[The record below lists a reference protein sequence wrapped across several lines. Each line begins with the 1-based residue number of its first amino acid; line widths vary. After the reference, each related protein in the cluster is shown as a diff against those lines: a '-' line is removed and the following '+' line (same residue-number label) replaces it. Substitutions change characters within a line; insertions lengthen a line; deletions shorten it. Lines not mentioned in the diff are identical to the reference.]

1 MDVHQPA
8 DDRHRP
14 MSDPVLSIR
23 IALVR
28 AAFAIARFL
37 PLRSRVV
44 LATAHAAR
52 LGGNLASIRDELA
65 RRRPAITVVV
75 LAHRSEA
82 GPRGRVSAAWHAV
95 VAGYYLA
102 TSRVFI
108 VDDYFFP
115 IYVIHPRLG
124 ATIVQTWHAC
134 GAFKKVG
141 YSVLDKTFG
150 MDEALARR
158 VPIHSNYDVCLV
170 ASQSAAAHYA
180 EAFRQPLDRFVSRL
194 GIPRTDVFFGEER
207 LTRTREAVRRQYSL
221 PVGRR
226 VILYAPTFRGD
237 SVTDARAT
245 DDLDLGLLR
254 ESLGGDHVILIRL
267 HPFVRSRTVIGVD
280 LAGFAIDVSDYPDIN
295 ELMLVSDIL
304 VTDYSSAIY
313 EFALLGRPMVFF
325 APDHEA
331 YERER
336 GFYFDYRSG
345 VPGPIFETTEALAA
359 YLRAG
364 TFDTD
369 RVERFRHASFEIA
382 DGHSTERVTDDLI
395 LPALHRSG
403 EGR

>member
-1 MDVHQPA
+1 
-8 DDRHRP
+8 
-14 MSDPVLSIR
+14 MSGLVLTIR

-28 AAFAIARFL
+28 VTFAVSRRL
-37 PLRSRVV
+37 PLRPRVV

-65 RRRPAITVVV
+65 RRSPAVPVVV

-82 GPRGRVSAAWHAV
+82 GLRGRVVAAWHAV

-102 TSRVFI
+102 TTRVFI

-115 IYVIHPRLG
+115 IYVIHPREG
-124 ATIVQTWHAC
+124 TTIIQTWHAS

-141 YSVLDKTFG
+141 YSVLDKSFG

-170 ASQSAAAHYA
+170 ASQSAAVHYA
-180 EAFRQPLDRFVSRL
+180 EAFRQPVDRFVSRL

-207 LTRTREAVRRQYSL
+207 LARTREAVRRRYGL
-221 PVGRR
+221 TDGRR

-267 HPFVRSRTVIGVD
+267 HPFVRSRTTIGPD
-280 LAGFAIDVSDYPDIN
+280 LADFAIDVSDYPDIN

-325 APDHEA
+325 APDYEA
-331 YERER
+331 YEQER
-336 GFYFDYRSG
+336 GFYFDYRTG

-359 YLRAG
+359 YLRDG

-369 RVERFRHASFEIA
+369 RVERFRRASFDIA
-382 DGHSTERVTDDLI
+382 DGHSSARVADELI
-395 LPALHRSG
+395 LPPLHRAG
-403 EGR
+403 DHR